1 MAHMSQD
8 GRAPI
13 KSAETT
19 FEIVETLVEMDG
31 AGVSELAEQL
41 DKPISTVYDHLQTL
55 LNRRYVV
62 KTGETYHVGTRFL
75 EIGEFARNRMKIYE
89 VAKPEVQELAEKTNE
104 HANIM
109 VEEHG
114 LGVFLYKAEGD
125 NAVELDTLPG
135 MRVPLQ
141 TTSLGKS
148 IMAHLPEERVHEILD
163 RQGMPQ
169 ITENTITDRDELFD
183 ELETI
188 RERDYALDHEE
199 RIEGMRCVAAP
210 IKVDDV
216 LGAVSVSGPTHRLN
230 GDRFQEEIPNM
241 VLRTA
246 NVIEVNLKYS

>member
-1 MAHMSQD
+1 MSQEE
-8 GRAPI
+8 RAPI
-13 KSAETT
+13 KSAKTT

-31 AGVSELAEQL
+31 AGVSELAERL
-41 DKPISTVYDHLQTL
+41 GKPKSTVHDHLRTL
-55 LNRRYVV
+55 LERRYIV
-62 KTGETYHVGTRFL
+62 KTDDAYHVGTRFL

-89 VAKPEVQELAEKTNE
+89 IAKPEVQELATKTNE
-104 HANIM
+104 HANMM

-125 NAVELDTLPG
+125 EAVELDTHSG
-135 MRVPLQ
+135 MRVPMQ
-141 TTSLGKS
+141 TTALGKS

-163 RQGMPQ
+163 RHGMPR
-169 ITENTITDRDELFD
+169 ITENTITDRGELFE

-188 RERDYALDHEE
+188 RERDYALDREE

-216 LGAVSVSGPTHRLN
+216 LSAVSVSGPTHRLN
-230 GDRFQEEIPNM
+230 GERFQEVIPDM
-241 VLRTA
+241 VLRAA